1 MSSLRPVSA
10 VFLALMTVSLAYA
23 ADSAERISAVR
34 APETLNRQALTA
46 RLNKSTLRSLSARI
60 TPTEQLRLLK
70 LNPAYAGQT
79 FNVPAQTTHVTSTDP
94 WNTGITLTPFVP
106 AFPAGVISNYT
117 LGLSTNAG
125 MLAPYLPL
133 PLPSQNPAAFWLY
146 TPDNEVPLF
155 TIEAHF
161 PAPGGYLITFVMC
174 DIWPAS
180 PACPRVKVP
189 SLNQKVDL
197 VGNKTRG
204 ADKWTMLWN
213 ALPGTYANESIEVYP
228 SSMNLGFNFCCLS
241 KIVISRLP

>member
-1 MSSLRPVSA
+1 MRSFRLVPTVLTA
-10 VFLALMTVSLAYA
+10 LLAVSLVHA
-23 ADSAERISAVR
+23 AEGVQRASAVR
-34 APETLNRQALTA
+34 ALDVTNRQALTA
-46 RLNKSTLRSLSARI
+46 RLNKSTLRSLGAKI

-79 FNVPAQTTHVTSTDP
+79 FGVASQTTHVMSGDP
-94 WNTGITLTPFVP
+94 WYNGITLTPFVP
-106 AFPAGVISNYT
+106 AFPAGAISNYT

-133 PLPSQNPAAFWLY
+133 PLPSQNPVAFWLFS
-146 TPDNEVPLF
+146 PDNQAPLF

-161 PAPGGYLITFVMC
+161 PAPGGYLVTFVMC
-174 DIWPAS
+174 DLFPTS
-180 PACPRVKVP
+180 PACPRVMVP

-204 ADKWTMLWN
+204 ADKWTLLWN
-213 ALPGTYANESIEVYP
+213 ALPGSYANECIEVYP
-228 SSMNLGFNFCCLS
+228 SSMNMGFNFCCLS